1 MEPMPCPKCGTLLR
15 IPADAPMIRCPNCQ
29 TVLAL
34 ESDDDEVPLSPAPSK
49 PAPLPFGQK
58 ARQTQPQEVRL
69 TRAPRVIVRAK
80 LAGDSPAKPG
90 LNPYQKEAK
99 FDAVAHERNRR
110 EEINRQLQELDEEDR
125 KTERRYQRYLLE
137 SQHGRTALMFFAGA
151 AVASAISGGSYF
163 FFSLTMFLSTPL
175 APFLWICTLA
185 LGTHLLCSLGGFGMA
200 CVGPKPVRPTAVF
213 GLLCTI
219 AQIIIGCV
227 SAMMLLALISP
238 DELGYQASSNREFIT
253 QSLLLGNVF
262 SNTST
267 LVDLPIYLLSGIL
280 DRPIILLWPILGGI
294 LEFAKLSLLGLIAN
308 RYATMGKALEL
319 SHQAMRFVY
328 RIFGLVL
335 IGVIFKVCLWFGSTL
350 VGDQPLLMAWFSIPL
365 SFSSNAYYM
374 WWIFCW
380 VAQYQVLKDIIEVVT
395 AERFADAR
403 FQLDN

>member
-29 TVLAL
+29 TILAL
-34 ESDDDEVPLSPAPSK
+34 ESDEDDVPLESAPSK
-49 PAPLPFGQK
+49 PAPLPFGQA
-58 ARQTQPQEVRL
+58 ARRAQQQEVPL
-69 TRAPRVIVRAK
+69 VPAPRAIVRAK
-80 LAGDSPAKPG
+80 LAESPPLSSG
-90 LNPYQKEAK
+90 RNPYEKEADY
-99 FDAVAHERNRR
+99 DALAHERKRR
-110 EEINRQLQELDEEDR
+110 EEINRQLQELDDEER
-125 KTERRYQRYLLE
+125 KTERRYQRYLTE
-137 SQHGRTALMFFAGA
+137 SQHGRTALKFFVGA
-151 AVASAISGGSYF
+151 AAASGISGGCYF
-163 FFSLTMFLSTPL
+163 FFSLTMFLAEPILPL
-175 APFLWICTLA
+175 LWVCVVA
-185 LGTHLLCSLGGFGMA
+185 LSSHFLCSLGGFAMA
-200 CVGPKPVRPTAVF
+200 CAGPKPVRPMAIF

-219 AQIIIGCV
+219 AQMIVTCVTGII
-227 SAMMLLALISP
+227 LLAMVAS
-238 DELGYQASSNREFIT
+238 DAMGYHAASNRDFIT

-267 LVDLPIYLLSGIL
+267 LVDLPIYLLSGLL
-280 DRPIILLWPILGGI
+280 DRPIVLFWPILGGM
-294 LEFAKLSLLGLIAN
+294 LEFAKLSILGIIAN
-308 RYATMGKALEL
+308 RYAAMGKALEL

-335 IGVIFKVCLWFGSTL
+335 IGVIFKVFLWFTFKL
-350 VGDQPLLMAWFSIPL
+350 IGDQPLLMAWFSIPL